1 MTSQPNIPPIA
12 PGASVVV
19 VGGRG
24 FVGSHVVR
32 ALIAKGY
39 KPHVFGPAMAADLL
53 ADKVGQFGETVG
65 SLEDRALLRDMLA
78 TVKPAALV
86 SCAAF
91 GAGDQGLMR
100 SGESDSDKAFAINVD
115 GFRHLIAA
123 VAEAGIQRLV
133 WTSSTVVYGPAGDYA
148 SEPVDEDAPKRPR
161 TVYGLTKHIAEEV
174 ADFAALRHGLSIT
187 GLRLPLIL
195 GPGLWYNGAAAALA
209 ELLRAGNRGG
219 THHVAFHDRPID
231 LMHVS
236 DVAAACLAVL
246 TAPKP
251 LETIYNINGFTASVR
266 DIAAAVEKEAPG
278 LEVALDVTEPAMLF
292 PLISDARFR
301 RDTGFTPAFDLPG
314 LVTDMAKGGRA
325 VATSSS
331 TEPS

>member
-1 MTSQPNIPPIA
+1 MTSQAAIPPTGSDVLVI
-12 PGASVVV
+12 
-19 VGGRG
+19 GGRG

-32 ALIAKGY
+32 ALIANDY
-39 KPHVFGPAMAADLL
+39 RPHVFGPAMAADLL
-53 ADKVGQFGETVG
+53 ADKAGAFGETVG
-65 SLEDRALLRDMLA
+65 SLEDRDLVRQVLA
-78 TVKPAALV
+78 TVKPAAVV

-100 SGESDSDKAFAINVD
+100 SGESDADKAFAINVD

-133 WTSSTVVYGPAGDYA
+133 WTSSTVVYGPASDYTA
-148 SEPVDEDAPKRPR
+148 EPVDEDAAKRPR

-195 GPGLWYNGAAAALA
+195 GPGLWYKGAAAALA
-209 ELLRAGNRGG
+209 ELLQAGSDGG
-219 THHVAFHDRPID
+219 THHIAFHDHPID

-246 TAPKP
+246 KAQKP
-251 LETIYNINGFTASVR
+251 LATVYNINGFTASAR
-266 DIAAAVEKEAPG
+266 DMVAAVERQRPG
-278 LEVALDVTEPAMLF
+278 VSVALDVTAPMMLF

-301 RDTGFTPAFDLPG
+301 RDTGFTPAFDLAALVADLAISPG
-314 LVTDMAKGGRA
+314 TA
-325 VATSSS
+325 SSK
-331 TEPS
+331 EAP

>member
-1 MTSQPNIPPIA
+1 MTSQAAISPIT

-19 VGGRG
+19 IGGRG

-32 ALIAKGY
+32 VLIANGY

-53 ADKVGQFGETVG
+53 ADKAGQFGETIG
-65 SLEDRALLRDMLA
+65 SLEDRDLLRDMFASL
-78 TVKPAALV
+78 KPAAVV

-123 VAEAGIQRLV
+123 VAEARVRRLV
-133 WTSSTVVYGPAGDYA
+133 WTSSTVVYGPASDYA
-148 SEPVDEDAPKRPR
+148 AEPVDEDAPKHPR
-161 TVYGLTKHIAEEV
+161 TIYGLTKHIAEEV
-174 ADFAALRHGLSIT
+174 ADFAALRHDLAIT

-195 GPGLWYNGAAAALA
+195 GPGLWYKGAAAALA
-209 ELLRAGNRGG
+209 ELLQAGSRGG
-219 THHVAFHDRPID
+219 THHIAFHDRRID

-246 TAPKP
+246 TARKP
-251 LETIYNINGFTASVR
+251 LATVYNINGFTASVR
-266 DIAAAVEKEAPG
+266 DMATAVEKQTPG
-278 LEVALDVTEPAMLF
+278 VSVALDVTEPAMLF

-301 RDTGFTPAFDLPG
+301 RDTGFTPALDLAA
-314 LVTDMAKGGRA
+314 LVAEMAKSGRDT
-325 VATSSS
+325 ATSSS
-331 TEPS
+331 REAQ

>member
-1 MTSQPNIPPIA
+1 MTSRADISPIA
-12 PGASVVV
+12 PKASVVV
-19 VGGRG
+19 IGGRG

-32 ALIAKGY
+32 TLLAAGY
-39 KPHVFGPAMAADLL
+39 RPHVFGPAMAADLL
-53 ADKVGQFGETVG
+53 ADKAGQFGETVG
-65 SLEDRALLRDMLA
+65 SLEDRDLVRHVLASLR
-78 TVKPAALV
+78 PAEV
-86 SCAAF
+86 ISCAAF

-133 WTSSTVVYGPAGDYA
+133 WTSSTVVYGPATDYA
-148 SEPVDEDAPKRPR
+148 AARVDEEAPKHPR
-161 TVYGLTKHIAEEV
+161 TIYGLTKHIAEEV

-195 GPGLWYNGAAAALA
+195 GPGLWYKGAAAALA
-209 ELLRAGNRGG
+209 ELLQAGAKGG
-219 THHVAFHDRPID
+219 PHHIAFHDRPID

-246 TAPKP
+246 TAREP
-251 LETIYNINGFTASVR
+251 LATVYNINGFTASVR
-266 DIAAAVEKEAPG
+266 DMVAAVERQRPG
-278 LEVALDVTEPAMLF
+278 LSVALDVTEPAMLF

-301 RDTGFTPAFDLPG
+301 RDTGFAPAFDLAA
-314 LVTDMAKGGRA
+314 LVADM
-325 VATSSS
+325 ATSSGTAS
-331 TEPS
+331 SKEGS

>member
-1 MTSQPNIPPIA
+1 MTSQAAISPIA

-19 VGGRG
+19 IGGRG

-32 ALIAKGY
+32 ALIANGY
-39 KPHVFGPAMAADLL
+39 QAHVFGPAMAADLL
-53 ADKVGQFGETVG
+53 ADKTGQFGETVG
-65 SLEDRALLRDMLA
+65 GLEDRDLVRAMLA
-78 TVKPAALV
+78 AVKPVAVV

-100 SGESDSDKAFAINVD
+100 SGESDADMAFAINID

-123 VAEAGIQRLV
+123 AVEANVKRLI
-133 WTSSTVVYGPAGDYA
+133 WTSSTVVYGPASDYA
-148 SEPVDEDAPKRPR
+148 AEPVDEDAPKRPR

-174 ADFAALRHGLSIT
+174 ADFAALRHDLSIT

-195 GPGLWYNGAAAALA
+195 GPGLWYKGAAAALA
-209 ELLRAGNRGG
+209 ELLQAGSRGG
-219 THHVAFHDRPID
+219 THHIAFHDRPID

-236 DVAAACLAVL
+236 DVATACLAVL
-246 TAPKP
+246 AAHQP
-251 LETIYNINGFTASVR
+251 LATVYNINGFTASVR
-266 DIAAAVEKEAPG
+266 DIAAAVEKATPG

-301 RDTGFTPAFDLPG
+301 HDTGFTPAFDLPG
-314 LVTDMAKGGRA
+314 LAADMAKGEGA
-325 VATSSS
+325 VAASSS
-331 TEPS
+331 REAP